1 MTRVIIL
8 ILSLFLL
15 NHCSF
20 NENSRIWKDKEKN
33 LESEKNIK
41 KVFSEEKKISSEFNQ
56 ELKLDLTKIKTNNR
70 IIAVSYTHLR
80 AHETS

>member
-33 LESEKNIK
+33 LES
-41 KVFSEEKKISSEFNQ
+41 KKI
-56 ELKLDLTKIKTNNR
+56 LKKFFQKKKRFLQNLIKN
-70 IIAVSYTHLR
+70 
-80 AHETS
+80 

>member
-33 LESEKNIK
+33 LESKKNIK
-41 KVFSEEKKISSEFNQ
+41 PWI
-56 ELKLDLTKIKTNNR
+56 KLDRLDGFAINIDWVNKNLK
-70 IIAVSYTHLR
+70 
-80 AHETS
+80 E